1 MTLQNIQKK
10 AILKLNTEDV
20 NMENIEHIEN
30 TRILN

>member
-10 AILKLNTEDV
+10 AILKLNIEDV